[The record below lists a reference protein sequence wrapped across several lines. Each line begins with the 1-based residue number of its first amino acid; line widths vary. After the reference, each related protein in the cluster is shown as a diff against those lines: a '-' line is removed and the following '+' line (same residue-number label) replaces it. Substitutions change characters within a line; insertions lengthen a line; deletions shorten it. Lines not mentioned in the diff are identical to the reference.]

1 MGLAEYIREGARLQ
15 RDIITLQ
22 GNVSGSGSI
31 DLGSAYVLLSLN
43 TTSPCRLR
51 LYDNSSSLLNVGER
65 NRAFGNTNISAS
77 TALIGDFSM
86 SRAGL
91 FTIDPALYGLAE
103 NPSNR
108 LTYWRM
114 DNTGSGQ
121 TPTIQITRYLLE
133 DSAVLT
139 TARKTLP
146 VITENLAPNQLVSGT
161 ISNTNIP
168 TTYLLVSMSL
178 GNSAHRARLRL
189 YNNTSS
195 FSNITEISRSF
206 STESVASSLIVDAIV
221 SGSETTYFV
230 PKIIGANIQN
240 AGNDLNVIKNNF
252 SLIPGY
258 NELYYIIQNVS
269 SSGGTVGISASV
281 HVFSLED

>member
-1 MGLAEYIREGARLQ
+1 MGLAEYIREGARLERQ
-15 RDIITLQ
+15 VITLQ
-22 GNVSGSGSI
+22 GNISGSGSI
-31 DLGSAYVLLSLN
+31 DLGSAYILLSLN

-51 LYDNSSSLLNVGER
+51 LYDNSASLVNTGER
-65 NRAFGNTNISAS
+65 NRVFGNTSISAS

-91 FTIDPALYGLAE
+91 FTVDPALYGVVQ
-103 NPSNR
+103 NTSNK

-114 DNTGSGQ
+114 DNTGSGIP
-121 TPTIQITRYLLE
+121 PTIQVTRYLLE
-133 DSAVLT
+133 DPAFLISS
-139 TARKTLP
+139 RKTLP
-146 VITENLAPNQLVSGT
+146 AITANLAPNQIVSGT
-161 ISNTNIP
+161 ISDTNIP

-178 GNSAHRARLRL
+178 GNSSHVARLRL

-195 FSNITEISRSF
+195 FSNLSEVSRSF
-206 STESVASSLIVDAIV
+206 STESIASSLIVDAIV

-240 AGNDLNVIKNNF
+240 LGNDLNVIRSNF

-258 NELYYIIQNVS
+258 NELYYILQNVS